1 MSVNLMDMVKGAVTE
16 QVMGKLG
23 GLLGQS
29 DTKKT
34 QSMFETAA
42 GSILGGMMKQ
52 SSTPSGSNDIFR
64 AVQDHD
70 DGVLDRLGDLLGG
83 GGREKELIDSGGGI
97 LDGVFGSNRTGTIG
111 TIAKFMGLD
120 NSIVGKLLSM
130 AAPIVMGVI
139 GRHVKSKALDAVGLG
154 NLLGQQKSL
163 LGGLMPSGLT
173 SSLGFGDMLGGAT
186 GAVKNA
192 GAAVAGSA
200 RDAGSAVTGAAGD
213 VGSAVS
219 QGAGQAASGIGSLF
233 KILLPLIL
241 LGVLA
246 FLAWNF
252 LNPSA
257 DTATPPQEGAA
268 GMTMEGGS
276 GTKFELNSLQD
287 KFSGITS
294 AFENGVTMDS
304 AGPLAEKI
312 TALTGSIGNMGIGN
326 LEGAAKDSAFGAIGN
341 FRDTISTSME
351 SVTDEGILGIL
362 RPVIEK
368 LMQALNPFQ

>member
-1 MSVNLMDMVKGAVTE
+1 MSVNLMDMVKGAVTD